1 LTRLLARFHFETLTW
16 TLNSANKMSTPKALS
31 GLLYR
36 GGKPMRHDQRG
47 ADELRPVEIVPHY
60 ISSAEGSALIRLGQT
75 QVISTASV
83 EDGVP
88 PFMKGSGKG
97 WITSEYA
104 MIPRA
109 TESRTPREATRGRQ
123 GGRTME
129 IQRLI
134 GRSLRAVIDPEK
146 LGERTVWIDC
156 DVIRADGG
164 TRTASITGSLVA
176 LGLAFQ
182 ELMELKVL
190 NSLPLRD
197 YVAAISVGIVGGET
211 LLDLNYAEDSTADV
225 DMNVVMTGSGKLVEV
240 QATAEGRPFT
250 TESLNA
256 LIEAA
261 RPGIQKLL
269 TLQRSILKLEFPA
282 ANR

>member
-1 LTRLLARFHFETLTW
+1 
-16 TLNSANKMSTPKALS
+16 
-31 GLLYR
+31 
-36 GGKPMRHDQRG
+36 MRHDQRG
-47 ADELRPVEIVPHY
+47 ADELRPVEIIPHY
-60 ISSAEGSALIRLGQT
+60 ISSAEGSALIRLGET
-75 QVISTASV
+75 QVISTASI

-88 PFMKGSGKG
+88 PFIKGSGKG

-134 GRSLRAVIDPEK
+134 GRSLRAVIDLEK

-164 TRTASITGSLVA
+164 TRTASITASLVA
-176 LGLAFQ
+176 LGLAFH
-182 ELMELKVL
+182 ELMKLKVL
-190 NSLPLRD
+190 KSLPLRD

-211 LLDLNYAEDSTADV
+211 FLDLNYAEDSTADV
-225 DMNVVMTGSGKLVEV
+225 DMNVVMTGGGRLVEV

-250 TESLNA
+250 LENLKD

-261 RPGIQKLL
+261 RPGIENLL
-269 TLQRSILKLEFPA
+269 TLQRSILKLEFPTS
-282 ANR
+282 R